1 MNNGNSIIIKFPQDK
16 ILPKEN
22 WQNLIILAYEKN
34 IINQEQVDLLQDTK
48 LAIAEV
54 VAVDDY
60 TLVDYQKL

>member
-1 MNNGNSIIIKFPQDK
+1 MVLNLSGVIA
-16 ILPKEN
+16 KEN

-60 TLVDYQKL
+60 TLADYQKL